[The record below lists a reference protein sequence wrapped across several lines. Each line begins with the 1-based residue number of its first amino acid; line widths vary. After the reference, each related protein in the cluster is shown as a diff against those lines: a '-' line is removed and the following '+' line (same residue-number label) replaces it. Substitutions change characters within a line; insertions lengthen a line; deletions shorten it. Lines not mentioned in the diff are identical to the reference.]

1 MAAKSMMAKQR
12 RRLGVAVMRVAMMGM
27 ARALIMSMRMP
38 MIVVMV
44 MTVRVAGFVIVVH
57 RPQFAPK
64 TGANRERA

>member
-12 RRLGVAVMRVAMMGM
+12 RRLGVAVMRVIMLGM
-27 ARALIMSMRMP
+27 AVP
-38 MIVVMV
+38 MIVVVIMA
-44 MTVRVAGFVIVVH
+44 MRVAMFVIVGFVIVMH